1 VDNYISKN
9 LNYLLSLLSD
19 VTWPPRWAGER
30 FASLYSLFGRGVF
43 GFDEVCSRLS
53 IDGGRAHVL
62 LTVLRRS
69 GALIDFRR
77 TRPRLYRLLD
87 PRSFML
93 VASGAVSKPSNI
105 QGEYVQ
111 LVYDVLRALKK
122 SWRPSSAAV
131 YGSVARHSAT
141 PLSDVDLLVVSDS
154 FSGSLSSRI
163 DALLEIE
170 RDVDVKSELSFLKSY
185 GIHTRLSFYPLKK
198 SEAERLP
205 LLFLDMVYDAAIL
218 LDDGFLRSLF
228 SQMRSRLELMGAKRY
243 MSKRGAWYWDLGPR
257 AVEASTL

>member
-1 VDNYISKN
+1 MAW
-9 LNYLLSLLSD
+9 L
-19 VTWPPRWAGER
+19 PRWAGEK
-30 FASLYSLFGRGVF
+30 FANLYSHFGRDVF
-43 GFDEVCSRLS
+43 SFNDVCGRLS
-53 IDGGRAHVL
+53 IERGRAHVL
-62 LTVLRRS
+62 LTVLRKS

-77 TRPRLYRLLD
+77 TRPRLYRLFD

-93 VASGAVSKPSNI
+93 VASGMVNKPPNI

-122 SWRPSSAAV
+122 SWKPSSAAV

-141 PLSDVDLLVVSDS
+141 PLSDVDLLVISDR

-170 RDVDVKSELSFLKSY
+170 HDVDVKSELSFLKSY
-185 GIHTRLSFYPLKK
+185 GIHARLSFYPLTKR
-198 SEAERLP
+198 EAERIP

-218 LDDGFLRSLF
+218 LDDGFLHNLF

-243 MSKRGAWYWDLGPR
+243 MSKRGGWYWDLGPR
-257 AVEASTL
+257 ATKVSAL